1 MKDFIY
7 STQDLMTQVKVALA
21 ATLMLATVLW
31 ATGLPAWLPFVQ
43 AAALTNIS
51 DTLTDSDLS
60 AVSDH
65 TFAFTTIAALDASD
79 TIVLSF
85 DPTTTAFT
93 VAINSAADF
102 TSESGL
108 DVVTT
113 CDGTPNSQV
122 TVATTTEVV
131 TLTVCALDTIAAGA
145 KTFTID
151 NNQITNPSSAG
162 SYIVR
167 VTTTNNGATTRDT
180 ADTRVAIIDDVTVS
194 ASVNTIFNF
203 TIAGVAANTTI
214 NGDTATTST
223 TTSATAINFETLYP
237 GIAEVGAQTLTVE
250 TNADNGFT
258 VTVVQDQEL
267 TSATG
272 ATIENFIDGAN
283 TASSSNWQS
292 PAGTLG
298 NLDTYGH
305 IGVTSEDDTLS
316 NSSLIFGTALYAG
329 NINTPREVFYHNGP
343 SDGSTAHIGSTRVGY
358 KIEIDTLQEAASDY
372 TMQLTYVATP
382 VF

>member
-7 STQDLMTQVKVALA
+7 ARHELLKQVKIAVA
-21 ATLMLATVLW
+21 ATLTLALFMWT
-31 ATGLPAWLPFVQ
+31 TGLPAWLPFAQ
-43 AAALTNIS
+43 AAALVDIS

-65 TFAFTTIAALDASD
+65 AWAFTTVAALDASD
-79 TIVLSF
+79 TIVFTL
-85 DPTTTAFT
+85 DPTSSLFT
-93 VAINSAADF
+93 INNLDDVDV
-102 TSESGL
+102 TGESGL
-108 DVVTT
+108 DVVDSCSGSPSELTM
-113 CDGTPNSQV
+113 
-122 TVATTTEVV
+122 ATTSTTI
-131 TLTVCALDTIAAGA
+131 TLTVCATGSITAGA
-145 KTFTID
+145 KTLTFD
-151 NNQITNPSSAG
+151 NNRITNPNAAG
-162 SYIVR
+162 SYIMRVR
-167 VTTTNNGATTRDT
+167 TTNDGSTTRDQ

-203 TIAGVAANTTI
+203 TVAGVAANTTI

-250 TNADNGFT
+250 TNATGGFT

-298 NLDTYGH
+298 NFDTYGH
-305 IGVTSEDDTLS
+305 FGVTSEDDTLS
-316 NSSLIFGTALYAG
+316 SAPLSFGTALYAG
-329 NINTPREVFYHNGP
+329 NINTPREIFFHNGP
-343 SDGSTAHIGSTRVGY
+343 ADGSTAHIGSTRVGY

-382 VF
+382 IF

>member
-7 STQDLMTQVKVALA
+7 STQSIVTQVKVAVA
-21 ATLMLATVLW
+21 ATLTIAMVLW
-31 ATGLPAWLPFVQ
+31 ATGLPAWLPFVR
-43 AAALTNIS
+43 AAALTTIS

-65 TFAFTTIAALDASD
+65 TFAFTTTAALDASD
-79 TIVLSF
+79 TIVFSY
-85 DPTTTAFT
+85 DPSGSLFT
-93 VAINSAADF
+93 VGNLQATDV
-102 TSESGL
+102 TSETGL
-108 DVVTT
+108 NVVSACGGGSDELTM
-113 CDGTPNSQV
+113 
-122 TVATTTEVV
+122 ATTTEIV
-131 TLTVCALDTIAAGA
+131 TLTVCATDTITAGA
-145 KTFTID
+145 KALTFD
-151 NNQITNPSSAG
+151 NNRITNPNAAA
-162 SYIVR
+162 SYVVR
-167 VTTTNNGATTRDT
+167 VTTTNDGGATRDT

-203 TIAGVAANTTI
+203 TVAGIAFNQNI

-272 ATIENFIDGAN
+272 ATIENFIDGSN
-283 TASSSNWQS
+283 IASSSNWQS

-298 NLDTYGH
+298 SLDTYGH

-316 NSSLIFGTALYAG
+316 STPIIFGTALYAG
-329 NINTPREVFYHNGP
+329 NITTPREIFYHNGP
-343 SDGSTAHIGSTRVGY
+343 SDGSTAHIGLTRVGY
-358 KIEIDTLQEAASDY
+358 KIEIDSLQEAASDY